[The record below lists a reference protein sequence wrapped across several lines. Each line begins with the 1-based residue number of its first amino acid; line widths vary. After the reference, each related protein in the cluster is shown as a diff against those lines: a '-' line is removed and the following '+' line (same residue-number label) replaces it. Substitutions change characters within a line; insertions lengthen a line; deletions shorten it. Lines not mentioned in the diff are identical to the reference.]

1 MHAHAHT
8 HTLDSQLWRLP
19 AFSEQWRLFL
29 PLIRTYAYT
38 SSILAPFPDP
48 NAHVHAVVS
57 RFELCCAWEFHRHTN
72 SDSMVECCLDIT
84 LSYCQICVLLAWHPC
99 SYQHFL
105 KLLAVPTIIL
115 QVGSTLTSTM
125 HTAMFYTSSN
135 FTPRW
140 AQSAR
145 QKCTPFT

>member
-57 RFELCCAWEFHRHTN
+57 CFELCCAWEFHRHTN

-84 LSYCQICVLLAWHPC
+84 LSYCQICVLHLITCMA
-99 SYQHFL
+99 S
-105 KLLAVPTIIL
+105 L
-115 QVGSTLTSTM
+115 QLSTLPQVTCCTYNYLASGQ
-125 HTAMFYTSSN
+125 HSN
-135 FTPRW
+135 KHHAYCNVLHEF
-140 AQSAR
+140 
-145 QKCTPFT
+145 